1 MSRANDLTNLYHNS
15 PNSSSHVSS
24 LAMSR
29 RVSDLLIGKSK
40 VRLNS
45 REQGIFPSLSESLAK
60 TDICSV
66 AYRTRIRCFLS
77 YTSELWQW

>member
-1 MSRANDLTNLYHNS
+1 MSRAYDLTNLYHNS
-15 PNSSSHVSS
+15 QNSSSHVSS
-24 LAMSR
+24 LATSR

-45 REQGIFPSLSESLAK
+45 REQGIFPSLPESLAK

-66 AYRTRIRCFLS
+66 LRSFGNDNGSVKEDVI
-77 YTSELWQW
+77 